1 MNYRT
6 IAAVSALVAAGAI
19 ASSGPAIAATP
30 INADRESTG
39 LASQLLGDASAA
51 RSALMNDDVATANHD
66 IDEAMAA
73 HDKMLDLNRANGSAT
88 IVPIFSD
95 LEDTTVLSPGK
106 TTKPAA
112 ASNAVTPVTVRSN
125 DAQYTYVAIDLNK
138 ALARLNAAKTALRNK
153 NTQAAEDSLA
163 AIGTDLIATTDATDV
178 PLLTAREDLALAQQ
192 ALQAKDMTA
201 ASTDLHQASTSLKA
215 YDRPGHSADAQR
227 LANDIQTAMPL
238 TAASAP
244 STSAKI
250 DAWWSSVKGWFNQHV

>member
-1 MNYRT
+1 MRRYPRF
-6 IAAVSALVAAGAI
+6 VAAGALS
-19 ASSGPAIAATP
+19 ASAPAIAATP
-30 INADRESTG
+30 INTDREASG
-39 LASQLLGDASAA
+39 LASQLLQDARTA

-66 IDEAMAA
+66 IDEALAA
-73 HDKMLDLNRANGSAT
+73 RSKMLDLGRADGSAT

-95 LEDTTVLSPGK
+95 LEDTAVVSPGG
-106 TTKPAA
+106 TVKPAA
-112 ASNAVTPVTVRSN
+112 AATGLTPVTVRSN

-138 ALARLNAAKTALRNK
+138 ALARLDAARTALHNK

-163 AIGTDLIATTDATDV
+163 AVGTDLIATTDATDV

-192 ALQAKDMTA
+192 ALQAKELTA

-227 LANDIQTAMPL
+227 LANDIQTTMPL
-238 TAASAP
+238 TVQSAP

-250 DAWWSSVKGWFNQHV
+250 DAWWSSVKGWFNQHA